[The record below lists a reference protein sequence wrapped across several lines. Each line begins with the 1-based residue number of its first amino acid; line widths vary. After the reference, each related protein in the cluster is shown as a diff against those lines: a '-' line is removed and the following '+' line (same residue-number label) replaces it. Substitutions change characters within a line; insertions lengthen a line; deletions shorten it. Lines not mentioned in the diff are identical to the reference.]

1 MNRKRHFRGRKPARI
16 RQLVLHNERL
26 SSKSGL
32 IWYQDRVVNSALDGL
47 RPQMFLEVLPVALYQ
62 NGEKMVNRIRAMG
75 LGWDL
80 QFFRYN
86 VASITAGNF
95 SSPFGKVS

>member
-1 MNRKRHFRGRKPARI
+1 MAANRRAFVSSPPQRTTVLEGR
-16 RQLVLHNERL
+16 
-26 SSKSGL
+26 L

-75 LGWDL
+75 LGRDL
-80 QFFRYN
+80 QLFRYN
-86 VASITAGNF
+86 VASVTGGNL
-95 SSPFGKVS
+95 SSPFGKLS